1 MRHNIRPGNRN
12 RPSVRSRFTDVWRP
26 LLGWLL
32 CLIPALAMAQD
43 EPLRVAFKG
52 ELLSLN
58 RAQAISREPLP
69 ADLQAPLGSVWKLFV
84 YAWLVDT
91 GAREP
96 AYECRGQ
103 SKEEVYC
110 CTSGGKIERDQA
122 LVKSCG
128 LYFEP
133 ARLGIK
139 DADWRV
145 YWQARQAPEWLLD
158 LPSLQP
164 ATRVS
169 VAALLKVLAVMPA
182 QDQARRVLLDV
193 VLNAADGNVAGE
205 LGSRLRV
212 KTWSW
217 LGDQDAASR
226 QGGFAGWTAD
236 AEPIWAGGRGTSQR
250 VLRDYAPA
258 LASVIPVEWPADAD
272 RCVEVGLFSRY
283 PLRRVLSGESVVAA
297 GVLRGAYRVEF
308 MNGNALDIHSD
319 GELFLLN
326 DTLVAR
332 VDREEY
338 VARVLQREAS
348 AEPVEA
354 AKALAVA
361 IRTYLLQ
368 NATRHGDCLSID
380 DSSSRQRVAPRPASA
395 ESRNI
400 AAWTSDLVLAG
411 STVTYHS
418 DQPGPDKLSWQ
429 QAVEQASAGQRYD
442 AILLHAYPRAS
453 LSRWDN
459 PVASCEALPAA
470 QDWLKTQRRTWRPR
484 LESETGYNEVSS
496 FAVCRLA
503 FGRPYVDRERQRIY
517 VRGVLSLQDR
527 LDLTHEYLHLAFE
540 AHPNGQDETYI
551 EGLARHLLLE

>member
-1 MRHNIRPGNRN
+1 MTR
-12 RPSVRSRFTDVWRP
+12 TLVW
-26 LLGWLL
+26 WLL
-32 CLIPALAMAQD
+32 CLIPALATAQD
-43 EPLRVAFKG
+43 EPLRLGFKG
-52 ELLSLN
+52 ELISLN
-58 RAQAISREPLP
+58 RTQVISREPLP
-69 ADLQAPLGSVWKLFV
+69 ADVQTPLGSLWKLFV
-84 YAWLVDT
+84 YGWLVDT

-110 CTSGGKIERDQA
+110 CTAGGKIERDQA

-133 ARLGIK
+133 ARLGIS
-139 DADWRV
+139 DAGWRE
-145 YWQARQAPEWLLD
+145 YWQARQAPEWLLN

-164 ATRVS
+164 STRVS
-169 VAALLKVLAVMPA
+169 VAELLKVLAVMPA
-182 QDQARRVLLDV
+182 QDQARRLLLDV
-193 VLNAADGNVAGE
+193 VLNAADGNVVGE
-205 LGSRLRV
+205 LGGRLRV

-217 LGDQDAASR
+217 LGDQDPSSR
-226 QGGFAGWTAD
+226 QGGFAGWMAD
-236 AEPIWAGGRGTSQR
+236 GTPIWAGGRGTSQM
-250 VLRDYAPA
+250 VLRHYGAA
-258 LASVIPVEWPADAD
+258 LASVLPVDWPSDAG

-283 PLRRVLSGESVVAA
+283 PIGRVLAGERVAA
-297 GVLRGAYRVEF
+297 SGPLQGDYRVEF
-308 MNGNALDIHSD
+308 ANGNQLDIHSD
-319 GELFLLN
+319 GELFLVG
-326 DTLVAR
+326 DSSSQKLVAR
-332 VDREEY
+332 LDREEY
-338 VARVLQREAS
+338 VARVLQREAKP
-348 AEPVEA
+348 EPAEA

-380 DSSSRQRVAPRPASA
+380 DSSSRQRVAPRPPTA

-411 STVTYHS
+411 SAVTYHS

-429 QAVEQASAGQRYD
+429 HAVEQASAGQRYD

-470 QDWLKTQRRTWRPR
+470 QDWLQKQRLGWRPR
-484 LESETGYNEVSS
+484 LESEVGYNDVST

-503 FGRPYVDRERQRIY
+503 FGRPYVDRERRRIY

>member
-1 MRHNIRPGNRN
+1 MR
-12 RPSVRSRFTDVWRP
+12 RS
-26 LLGWLL
+26 LLWLL
-32 CLIPALAMAQD
+32 MCVMPALATAQD
-43 EPLRVAFKG
+43 EPLRVAYQG
-52 ELLSLN
+52 ELLSLS
-58 RAQAISREPLP
+58 QTQLIKREPLP
-69 ADLQAPLGSVWKLFV
+69 ASLDAPLGSLWKLFV

-110 CTSGGKIERDQA
+110 CSAGGRIERDQA

-133 ARLGIK
+133 ARLGI
-139 DADWRV
+139 AATDWRA
-145 YWQARQAPEWLLD
+145 YWRARQAPTWLLD
-158 LPSLQP
+158 LPAVQP

-169 VAALLKVLAVMPA
+169 VAELLSVLALLPA
-182 QDQARRVLLDV
+182 QDQTRRVLLDV
-193 VLNAADGNVAGE
+193 VLNAADGNVVGE
-205 LGSRLRV
+205 LGGRLRV

-217 LGDQDAASR
+217 LDDQDAQSR
-226 QGGFAGWTAD
+226 QGGFAGWSAD
-236 AEPIWAGGRGTSQR
+236 GAPVWAGGRGTSQM
-250 VLRDYAPA
+250 VLRHYAQA
-258 LASVIPVEWPADAD
+258 LASVLSTAWPADAG
-272 RCVEVGLFSRY
+272 RCVEVGLFSKYPVSKVLVGDRVATSG
-283 PLRRVLSGESVVAA
+283 PLRGD
-297 GVLRGAYRVEF
+297 YRVEF
-308 MNGNALDIHSD
+308 ANGNALDIHSG

-326 DTLVAR
+326 DKLVAR
-332 VDREEY
+332 LDREEY
-338 VARVLQREAS
+338 VARVLEREAKS
-348 AEPVEA
+348 QPAEA

-368 NATRHGDCLSID
+368 NATRNGDCLNID
-380 DSSSRQRVAPRPASA
+380 DSSNRQRVAPRPASA

-400 AAWTSDLVLAG
+400 AAWTADLVLAG

-418 DQPGPDKLSWQ
+418 DQPGPDKLAWQ
-429 QAVEQASAGQRYD
+429 QAVEQANAGQRYD

-470 QDWLKTQRRTWRPR
+470 QDWLQKQRRGWRPR
-484 LESETGYNEVSS
+484 LESETGYNEVST
-496 FAVCRLA
+496 FAVCKLA
-503 FGRPYVDRERQRIY
+503 FGRPFVDRERQRIY
-517 VRGVLSLQDR
+517 VRGVLTLQDR

-551 EGLARHLLLE
+551 EGLARHVLLE

>member
-1 MRHNIRPGNRN
+1 MN
-12 RPSVRSRFTDVWRP
+12 RP
-26 LLGWLL
+26 LLWLL
-32 CLIPALAMAQD
+32 MCLIPALATAQD
-43 EPLRVAFKG
+43 EPLRLAYKG

-58 RAQAISREPLP
+58 TTQLTAREPLP
-69 ADLQAPLGSVWKLFV
+69 SSLDAPLGSLWKVFV

-110 CTSGGKIERDQA
+110 CTAGGKIERDQA

-133 ARLGIK
+133 ARLGIT
-139 DADWRV
+139 AGDWRT
-145 YWQARQAPEWLLD
+145 YWQARQAPSWLLD
-158 LPSLQP
+158 LPSVQP

-169 VAALLKVLAVMPA
+169 VADLLKVLSWLPA
-182 QDQARRVLLDV
+182 QDQLRRVLLDV
-193 VLNAADGNVAGE
+193 VLNAADGNVVGE
-205 LGSRLRV
+205 LGGRLRV

-217 LGDQDAASR
+217 LGDQDPQSR

-236 AEPIWAGGRGTSQR
+236 GSPIWAGGRGTSQM
-250 VLRDYAPA
+250 VLRHFGAA
-258 LASVIPVEWPADAD
+258 LATVLPTSWPAEAG

-283 PLRRVLSGESVVAA
+283 PVSRVLSGERVA
-297 GVLRGAYRVEF
+297 GSGPLQGDFRVEF
-308 MNGNALDIHSD
+308 ANGNALDIHSD

-326 DTLVAR
+326 DKLVAR
-332 VDREEY
+332 LDREEY
-338 VARVLQREAS
+338 VARVLEREAKP
-348 AEPVEA
+348 EPAEA

-368 NATRHGDCLSID
+368 NATRNGECLSID
-380 DSSSRQRVAPRPASA
+380 DSSTRQRVAPRPASA

-400 AAWTSDLVLAG
+400 AAWTADLVLAG

-418 DQPGPDKLSWQ
+418 DQPGPDKLAWQ
-429 QAVEQASAGQRYD
+429 KAVEQANAGQRYD

-459 PVASCEALPAA
+459 PVASCESLPAA
-470 QDWLKTQRRTWRPR
+470 QDWLQKQRRGWRPR
-484 LESETGYNEVSS
+484 LESETGYNEVST
-496 FAVCRLA
+496 FAVCKLA
-503 FGRPYVDRERQRIY
+503 FGRPFVDRERQRIY

>member
-1 MRHNIRPGNRN
+1 MRGRW
-12 RPSVRSRFTDVWRP
+12 V
-26 LLGWLL
+26 GWLL
-32 CLIPALAMAQD
+32 CLIPALATAQD
-43 EPLRVAFKG
+43 EPLRLAFDG
-52 ELLSLN
+52 QLLRVSQ
-58 RAQAISREPLP
+58 AQVLDRQPLP
-69 ADLQAPLGSVWKLFV
+69 ASLQAPLGSLWKLFV

-91 GAREP
+91 DARESV
-96 AYECRGQ
+96 YECRGE

-110 CTSGGKIERDQA
+110 CNAGQSIGRDQA

-133 ARLGIK
+133 QRLGLS
-139 DADWRV
+139 ASNWRD
-145 YWQARQAPEWLLD
+145 YWQARQAPAWLSD
-158 LPSLQP
+158 LPALQP
-164 ATRVS
+164 QTQVS
-169 VAALLKVLAVMPA
+169 VAELLKALAMLPA

-193 VLNAADGNVAGE
+193 VLGAADGRLVGE

-217 LGDQDAASR
+217 LGDQGPSSR
-226 QGGFAGWTAD
+226 QGGFAGWLAD
-236 AEPIWAGGRGTSQR
+236 GTPVWAGGRGTSQQ
-250 VLRDYAPA
+250 VLKVYGEGLAAA
-258 LASVIPVEWPADAD
+258 LPSRWPAETG
-272 RCVEVGLFSRY
+272 RCVEVGLFARY
-283 PLRRVLSGESVVAA
+283 PWQRVMAGDRPAA
-297 GVLRGAYRVEF
+297 PGQLRGDYRVEF
-308 MNGNALDIHSD
+308 TNGNQLDIHSD
-319 GELFLLN
+319 GELFLMPGK
-326 DTLVAR
+326 LVAR
-332 VDREEY
+332 LDREEY
-338 VARVLQREAS
+338 VARVLQREAK

-368 NATRHGDCLSID
+368 NAQRNGDCLSID
-380 DSSSRQRVAPRPASA
+380 DSSHRQRVAPRPAA
-395 ESRNI
+395 PEARAI

-411 STVTYHS
+411 TDVTYHS
-418 DQPGPDKLSWQ
+418 DQPGPDKLSWA
-429 QAVEQASAGQRYD
+429 QAVEQANAGQRYD

-470 QDWLKTQRRTWRPR
+470 QDWLLKQRRGWRER
-484 LESETGYNEVSS
+484 LEGEVGYNEIST
-496 FAVCRLA
+496 FAVCRVA

>member
-1 MRHNIRPGNRN
+1 M
-12 RPSVRSRFTDVWRP
+12 TRP
-26 LLGWLL
+26 LLWLL
-32 CLIPALAMAQD
+32 MCVIPALATAQD
-43 EPLRVAFKG
+43 EPLRVAYKG
-52 ELLSLN
+52 ELLSLS
-58 RAQAISREPLP
+58 QTQLIKREPLP
-69 ADLQAPLGSVWKLFV
+69 SSLDTPLGSLWKLFV

-103 SKEEVYC
+103 SKDEVYC
-110 CTSGGKIERDQA
+110 CSTGGRIERDQA

-133 ARLGIK
+133 ARLGISS
-139 DADWRV
+139 ADWRT
-145 YWQARQAPEWLLD
+145 YWQARQAPSWLLD
-158 LPSLQP
+158 LPSVQP
-164 ATRVS
+164 AQRVS
-169 VAALLKVLAVMPA
+169 VVDLLKVLASLPA

-193 VLNAADGNVAGE
+193 VLNAADGNVVGE
-205 LGSRLRV
+205 LGGRLRV

-217 LGDQDAASR
+217 LGDQDPQSR

-236 AEPIWAGGRGTSQR
+236 GSPVWAGGRGTSQM
-250 VLRDYAPA
+250 VLRHYGQA
-258 LASVIPVEWPADAD
+258 LATVLPTAWPAEAG
-272 RCVEVGLFSRY
+272 RCVEVSLFSKY
-283 PLRRVLSGESVVAA
+283 PVSKVLA
-297 GVLRGAYRVEF
+297 GVRVATSGPLQGDYRVEF
-308 MNGNALDIHSD
+308 ANGNALDIHSD

-326 DTLVAR
+326 DKLVAR
-332 VDREEY
+332 LDREEY
-338 VARVLQREAS
+338 VARVLEREAKPQP
-348 AEPVEA
+348 AEA

-368 NATRHGDCLSID
+368 NATRNGDCLSID
-380 DSSSRQRVAPRPASA
+380 DSSNRQRVAPRPASA
-395 ESRNI
+395 EARNI
-400 AAWTSDLVLAG
+400 AAWTADLVLAG

-418 DQPGPDKLSWQ
+418 DQPGPDKLAWQ
-429 QAVEQASAGQRYD
+429 QAVEQANVGQRYD

-470 QDWLKTQRRTWRPR
+470 QDWLQKQRRGWRPK
-484 LESETGYNEVSS
+484 LESETGYNEVST
-496 FAVCRLA
+496 FAVCKLA
-503 FGRPYVDRERQRIY
+503 FGRPFVDRERQRIY
-517 VRGVLSLQDR
+517 VRGVLTLQDR

>member
-1 MRHNIRPGNRN
+1 M
-12 RPSVRSRFTDVWRP
+12 TRP
-26 LLGWLL
+26 LVWWLL
-32 CLIPALAMAQD
+32 CLLPALATAQD
-43 EPLRVAFKG
+43 EPLRLGFKG
-52 ELLSLN
+52 ELLSLS
-58 RAQAISREPLP
+58 RTQVMAREPLP
-69 ADLQAPLGSVWKLFV
+69 SDLQTPLGSLWKLFV
-84 YAWLVDT
+84 YGWLVDT

-110 CTSGGKIERDQA
+110 CTAGGKIGRDQA

-133 ARLGIK
+133 ARLGING
-139 DADWRV
+139 ADWRS
-145 YWQARQAPEWLLD
+145 YWQARQAPQWLLN

-169 VAALLKVLAVMPA
+169 VAELLKVLAVMPA

-193 VLNAADGNVAGE
+193 VLNAADGNAVGE
-205 LGSRLRV
+205 LGGRLRV

-217 LGDQDAASR
+217 LGDQDSSSR
-226 QGGFAGWTAD
+226 QGGFAGWTLD
-236 AEPIWAGGRGTSQR
+236 GTPIWAGGRGTSQM
-250 VLRDYAPA
+250 VLRHYGQA
-258 LASVIPVEWPADAD
+258 LASVLPTGWPADAG

-283 PLRRVLSGESVVAA
+283 PIGRVLAGDRVIPSGPLQ
-297 GVLRGAYRVEF
+297 GDYRVEF
-308 MNGNALDIHSD
+308 ANGNQLDIHSD

-326 DTLVAR
+326 DKLVAR
-332 VDREEY
+332 LDREEY
-338 VARVLQREAS
+338 VARVLQREAKS
-348 AEPVEA
+348 EPAEA
-354 AKALAVA
+354 AKALAIA

-368 NATRHGDCLSID
+368 NATRNGDCLSID
-380 DSSSRQRVAPRPASA
+380 DSSSRQRVAPRPATA
-395 ESRNI
+395 ESRDI
-400 AAWTSDLVLAG
+400 AAWTNDLVLAG

-429 QAVEQASAGQRYD
+429 QAVEQANAGQRYD

-470 QDWLKTQRRTWRPR
+470 QDWLQKQRRGWRPQ
-484 LESETGYNEVSS
+484 LENEVGYNEVNT

>member
-1 MRHNIRPGNRN
+1 MN
-12 RPSVRSRFTDVWRP
+12 RP
-26 LLGWLL
+26 LLWLL
-32 CLIPALAMAQD
+32 MCVIPALATAQD
-43 EPLRVAFKG
+43 EPLRLAYKG

-58 RAQAISREPLP
+58 HTQLTAREPLP
-69 ADLQAPLGSVWKLFV
+69 LTLDTPLGSLWKLFV

-110 CTSGGKIERDQA
+110 CSAGGKIERDQA

-133 ARLGIK
+133 ARLGITA
-139 DADWRV
+139 ADWRT
-145 YWQARQAPEWLLD
+145 YWQARQAPSWLLD
-158 LPSLQP
+158 LPTVQP

-169 VAALLKVLAVMPA
+169 VTDLLKVLSVLPA
-182 QDQARRVLLDV
+182 QEQMRRVLLDV
-193 VLNAADGNVAGE
+193 VLNAADGNVVGE
-205 LGSRLRV
+205 LGGRLRV

-217 LGDQDAASR
+217 LGDQDPQSR

-236 AEPIWAGGRGTSQR
+236 GSPIWASGRGTSQM
-250 VLRDYAPA
+250 VLRHYGQA
-258 LASVIPVEWPADAD
+258 LATVLPSSWPAEAG

-283 PLRRVLSGESVVAA
+283 PVSRVLAGDRVVTSGPLQ
-297 GVLRGAYRVEF
+297 GDYRVEF
-308 MNGNALDIHSD
+308 ANGNALDIHSA
-319 GELFLLN
+319 GELFLL
-326 DTLVAR
+326 DDKLVAR
-332 VDREEY
+332 LDREEY
-338 VARVLQREAS
+338 VARVLEREAKP
-348 AEPVEA
+348 EPAEA

-368 NATRHGDCLSID
+368 NATRNGDCLSID
-380 DSSSRQRVAPRPASA
+380 DSSNRQRVAPRPASA

-400 AAWTSDLVLAG
+400 AAWTADLVLAG

-418 DQPGPDKLSWQ
+418 DQPGPDKLAWQ
-429 QAVEQASAGQRYD
+429 QAVEQANAGQRYD

-470 QDWLKTQRRTWRPR
+470 QDWLQKQRRGWRPT

-496 FAVCRLA
+496 FAVCKLA
-503 FGRPYVDRERQRIY
+503 FGRPFVDRERQRIY
-517 VRGVLSLQDR
+517 VRGVLTLQDR

>member
-1 MRHNIRPGNRN
+1 MRRPW
-12 RPSVRSRFTDVWRP
+12 V
-26 LLGWLL
+26 WLL
-32 CLIPALAMAQD
+32 LSLIPALATAQE
-43 EPLRVAFKG
+43 EPLRLAFKDQ
-52 ELLSLN
+52 LLTLSRTQL
-58 RAQAISREPLP
+58 ISREPLS
-69 ADLQAPLGSVWKLFV
+69 DSLQAPLGSVWKLFV
-84 YAWLVDT
+84 YDWLVDT

-96 AYECRGQ
+96 AYNCHGQ

-110 CTSGGKIERDQA
+110 CAAGGTIERDQA

-133 ARLGIK
+133 ARLALDPG
-139 DADWRV
+139 AWRE

-164 ATRVS
+164 ATRVP
-169 VAALLKVLAVMPA
+169 VVELLRMLAAMPA

-193 VLNAADGNVAGE
+193 LLNAADGNVVGE

-217 LGDQDAASR
+217 LGDRDAASR

-236 AEPIWAGGRGTSQR
+236 GTPIWAGGRGTSQR
-250 VLRDYAPA
+250 VLRDYAQA
-258 LASVIPVEWPADAD
+258 LARVLPTSWPAEAGK
-272 RCVEVGLFSRY
+272 CVEVDLFSRY
-283 PLRRVLSGESVVAA
+283 PLQRVVSGDPVMSSRQLQ
-297 GVLRGAYRVEF
+297 GDYRVEF
-308 MNGNALDIHSD
+308 VNGNQLDIHSD

-326 DTLVAR
+326 DGPSPKLVAR
-332 VDREEY
+332 LDREEY

-348 AEPVEA
+348 AEPAEA

-368 NATRHGDCLSID
+368 NATRRGDCLSID
-380 DSSSRQRVAPRPASA
+380 DSSQRQRVAPRPASA
-395 ESRNI
+395 QARSI
-400 AAWTSDLVLAG
+400 ASWTSDLVLAG
-411 STVTYHS
+411 SSVTYHS
-418 DQPGPDKLSWQ
+418 NQPGLDRLSWQ
-429 QAVEQASAGQRYD
+429 QAVEQANAGQRYD
-442 AILLHAYPRAS
+442 AILLHAYPRAN

-459 PVASCEALPAA
+459 PVASCEGLPAA
-470 QDWLKTQRRTWRPR
+470 QDWLQKQRRGWRPR
-484 LESETGYNEVSS
+484 LESEVGYNEVST

-503 FGRPYVDRERQRIY
+503 FGRPFVDRERQRIY
-517 VRGVLSLQDR
+517 ARGVLSLQDR

>member
-1 MRHNIRPGNRN
+1 MR
-12 RPSVRSRFTDVWRP
+12 RP
-26 LLGWLL
+26 LLWLL
-32 CLIPALAMAQD
+32 MSVMPALATAQD
-43 EPLRVAFKG
+43 EPLRVAYQG
-52 ELLSLN
+52 ELLSLS
-58 RAQAISREPLP
+58 QTQLIKREPLP
-69 ADLQAPLGSVWKLFV
+69 ASLDAPLGSLWKLFV

-110 CTSGGKIERDQA
+110 CSAGGKIARDQA

-128 LYFEP
+128 LYFDP
-133 ARLGIK
+133 ARLGIAAK
-139 DADWRV
+139 DWRA
-145 YWQARQAPEWLLD
+145 YWQARQAPSWLLD
-158 LPSLQP
+158 LPAVQP

-169 VAALLKVLAVMPA
+169 VAELLSVLALLPA
-182 QDQARRVLLDV
+182 QDQMRRVLLDV
-193 VLNAADGNVAGE
+193 VLNAADGNVVGE
-205 LGSRLRV
+205 LGGRLRV

-217 LGDQDAASR
+217 LGDQDAQSR
-226 QGGFAGWTAD
+226 QGGFAGWTTDGA
-236 AEPIWAGGRGTSQR
+236 PIWAGGRGTSQM
-250 VLRDYAPA
+250 VLRHYGQA
-258 LASVIPVEWPADAD
+258 LASVLPTAWPADAG
-272 RCVEVGLFSRY
+272 RCVEVGLFSKYPVSKVLAGDRVATSG
-283 PLRRVLSGESVVAA
+283 PLRGD
-297 GVLRGAYRVEF
+297 YRVEF
-308 MNGNALDIHSD
+308 ANGNALDIHSD

-326 DTLVAR
+326 DKLVAR
-332 VDREEY
+332 LDREEY
-338 VARVLQREAS
+338 VARVLEREAKPQP
-348 AEPVEA
+348 AEA

-368 NATRHGDCLSID
+368 NARRNGDCLSID
-380 DSSSRQRVAPRPASA
+380 DSSNRQRVAPRPASA

-400 AAWTSDLVLAG
+400 AAWTADLVLAG

-418 DQPGPDKLSWQ
+418 DQPGPDKLAWQ
-429 QAVEQASAGQRYD
+429 QAVEQANAGQRYD

-470 QDWLKTQRRTWRPR
+470 QDWLQKQRRGWRPR
-484 LESETGYNEVSS
+484 LESETGYNEVST
-496 FAVCRLA
+496 FAVCKLA
-503 FGRPYVDRERQRIY
+503 FGRPFVDRERQRIY
-517 VRGVLSLQDR
+517 VRGVLTLQDR

>member
-1 MRHNIRPGNRN
+1 M
-12 RPSVRSRFTDVWRP
+12 TRP
-26 LLGWLL
+26 LVWWLL
-32 CLIPALAMAQD
+32 CLIPALATAQD
-43 EPLRVAFKG
+43 EPLRLGFKG
-52 ELLSLN
+52 ELLALS
-58 RAQAISREPLP
+58 RTQVISREPLSSR
-69 ADLQAPLGSVWKLFV
+69 LETPLGSVWKLFV
-84 YAWLVDT
+84 YGWLVDT

-110 CTSGGKIERDQA
+110 CAAGGKIERDQA

-128 LYFEP
+128 LYFAPE
-133 ARLGIK
+133 RLGISGVE
-139 DADWRV
+139 WRQ

-164 ATRVS
+164 GTRVA
-169 VAALLKVLAVMPA
+169 VTELLQALSLMPA

-193 VLNAADGNVAGE
+193 VLNAADGNVVGE
-205 LGSRLRV
+205 LGGRLRV

-217 LGDQDAASR
+217 LDDQDPASR
-226 QGGFAGWTAD
+226 QGGFAGWLAD
-236 AEPIWAGGRGTSQR
+236 GTPIWAGGRGTSQR
-250 VLRDYAPA
+250 VLRNYNEALSSVLPA
-258 LASVIPVEWPADAD
+258 AWPADTG

-283 PLRRVLSGESVVAA
+283 PIGRVLAGDRVLESGPLQ
-297 GVLRGAYRVEF
+297 GDYRVEF
-308 MNGNALDIHSD
+308 ANGNQLDIHSD
-319 GELFLLN
+319 GELFLLK
-326 DTLVAR
+326 DKLVAR
-332 VDREEY
+332 LDREEY
-338 VARVLQREAS
+338 VARVLQREAT
-348 AEPVEA
+348 AEPAEA

-368 NATRHGDCLSID
+368 NATRTGDCLSID
-380 DSSSRQRVAPRPASA
+380 DSSHRQRVAPRPATA

-442 AILLHAYPRAS
+442 TILLHAYPRAS

-459 PVASCEALPAA
+459 PVASCQALPAA
-470 QDWLKTQRRTWRPR
+470 QDWLQKQRRGWRQR
-484 LESETGYNEVSS
+484 LESETGYNEVST

-503 FGRPYVDRERQRIY
+503 FGHPYVDRERQRLY

>member
-1 MRHNIRPGNRN
+1 M
-12 RPSVRSRFTDVWRP
+12 TRP
-26 LLGWLL
+26 LLWLFL
-32 CLIPALAMAQD
+32 WLIPALATAQD
-43 EPLRVAFKG
+43 VPLRLAYKG
-52 ELLSLN
+52 ELLSLSQTQLI
-58 RAQAISREPLP
+58 AREPLP
-69 ADLQAPLGSVWKLFV
+69 ATLDTPLGSLWKLFV
-84 YAWLVDT
+84 YAWLVDS

-103 SKEEVYC
+103 SKDEVYC
-110 CTSGGKIERDQA
+110 CAAGGRIERDQA

-133 ARLGIK
+133 ARLGIAA
-139 DADWRV
+139 ADWRS
-145 YWQARQAPEWLLD
+145 YWQARQAPSWLLD
-158 LPSLQP
+158 LPSVQP

-169 VAALLKVLAVMPA
+169 VPELLRVLALLPA
-182 QDQARRVLLDV
+182 QEQMRRVLLDV
-193 VLNAADGNVAGE
+193 VLNAADGNVVGE
-205 LGSRLRV
+205 LGGRLRV

-217 LGDQDAASR
+217 LGDQDRHSR

-236 AEPIWAGGRGTSQR
+236 GTPIWAGGRGTSQM
-250 VLRDYAPA
+250 VLRHYGQA
-258 LASVIPVEWPADAD
+258 LASALPTAWPAEAG

-283 PLRRVLSGESVVAA
+283 PLSRVLAGQQVVGSGPLQ
-297 GVLRGAYRVEF
+297 GDYRVEF
-308 MNGNALDIHSD
+308 ANGNALDIHSD

-326 DTLVAR
+326 DKLVAR
-332 VDREEY
+332 LDREEY
-338 VARVLQREAS
+338 VARVLQREAKP
-348 AEPVEA
+348 EPAEA

-368 NATRHGDCLSID
+368 NATRNGECLSID
-380 DSSSRQRVAPRPASA
+380 DSSTRQRVAPRPASA

-400 AAWTSDLVLAG
+400 VAWTADLVLAG

-418 DQPGPDKLSWQ
+418 DQPGPDRLAWQ

-470 QDWLKTQRRTWRPR
+470 QDWLQKQRRGWRPT
-484 LESETGYNEVSS
+484 LESETGYNEVST
-496 FAVCRLA
+496 FAVCKLA
-503 FGRPYVDRERQRIY
+503 FGRPFVDRERQRIY

>member
-1 MRHNIRPGNRN
+1 MN
-12 RPSVRSRFTDVWRP
+12 RP
-26 LLGWLL
+26 LLWLML
-32 CLIPALAMAQD
+32 CVIPALATAQD
-43 EPLRVAFKG
+43 EPLRVAYKG

-58 RAQAISREPLP
+58 TTQLTAREPLP
-69 ADLQAPLGSVWKLFV
+69 SSLDTPLGSLWKVFV

-91 GAREP
+91 GAQEP

-110 CTSGGKIERDQA
+110 CSAGGKVERDQA

-133 ARLGIK
+133 ARLGIT
-139 DADWRV
+139 AGDWKT
-145 YWQARQAPEWLLD
+145 YWQARQAPSWLLD
-158 LPSLQP
+158 LPSVQP
-164 ATRVS
+164 ATRVP
-169 VAALLKVLAVMPA
+169 VADLLKVLSWLPA
-182 QDQARRVLLDV
+182 QDQLRRVLLDV
-193 VLNAADGNVAGE
+193 VLNAADGNVVGE
-205 LGSRLRV
+205 LGGRLRV

-217 LGDQDAASR
+217 LGDQDPQSR

-236 AEPIWAGGRGTSQR
+236 GSPIWAGGRGTSQM
-250 VLRDYAPA
+250 VLRHYGAA
-258 LASVIPVEWPADAD
+258 LATVLPASWPAEAG

-283 PLRRVLSGESVVAA
+283 PVTRVLAGDRVAGSGPLQ
-297 GVLRGAYRVEF
+297 GDYRVEF
-308 MNGNALDIHSD
+308 ANGNALDIHSD

-326 DTLVAR
+326 DKLVAR
-332 VDREEY
+332 LDREEY
-338 VARVLQREAS
+338 VARVLEREAKP
-348 AEPVEA
+348 EPAEA

-368 NATRHGDCLSID
+368 NATRNGECLSID
-380 DSSSRQRVAPRPASA
+380 DSSTRQRVAPRPASA

-400 AAWTSDLVLAG
+400 AAWTADLVLAG

-418 DQPGPDKLSWQ
+418 DQPGPDKLAWQ
-429 QAVEQASAGQRYD
+429 QAVEQANAGQRYD

-470 QDWLKTQRRTWRPR
+470 QDWLQKQRRGWRPK
-484 LESETGYNEVSS
+484 LESETGYNEVST
-496 FAVCRLA
+496 FAVCKLA
-503 FGRPYVDRERQRIY
+503 FGRPFVDRERQRIY

>member
-1 MRHNIRPGNRN
+1 MIR
-12 RPSVRSRFTDVWRP
+12 S
-26 LLGWLL
+26 LLWLML
-32 CLIPALAMAQD
+32 CVMPALATAQD
-43 EPLRVAFKG
+43 EPLRLAYKG

-58 RAQAISREPLP
+58 HTQLIAREPLP
-69 ADLQAPLGSVWKLFV
+69 PTLDTPLGSLWKLFV

-91 GAREP
+91 GAQEP

-103 SKEEVYC
+103 SKQEVYC
-110 CTSGGKIERDQA
+110 CTEGGKIERDQA

-133 ARLGIK
+133 SRLGI
-139 DADWRV
+139 AAGDWRA
-145 YWQARQAPEWLLD
+145 YWQARQAPSWLLD
-158 LPSLQP
+158 LPSVQP
-164 ATRVS
+164 AQRVS
-169 VAALLKVLAVMPA
+169 VIELLKVLATLPA

-193 VLNAADGNVAGE
+193 LLNAADGNVVGE
-205 LGSRLRV
+205 LGGRLRV

-217 LGDQDAASR
+217 LGDRDPQSR

-236 AEPIWAGGRGTSQR
+236 GSPLWAGGRGTSQM
-250 VLRDYAPA
+250 VLRHYAQA
-258 LASVIPVEWPADAD
+258 LSTVLPITWPAEAG
-272 RCVEVGLFSRY
+272 RCVEVGLFSKY
-283 PLRRVLSGESVVAA
+283 PVSRVFAGERIAASGSLK
-297 GVLRGAYRVEF
+297 GDYRVEF
-308 MNGNALDIHSD
+308 ANGNALDIHSD

-326 DTLVAR
+326 DNLVAR

-338 VARVLQREAS
+338 VARVLEREAK
-348 AEPVEA
+348 ADPAEA

-368 NATRHGDCLSID
+368 NATRNGDCLSID
-380 DSSSRQRVAPRPASA
+380 DSSNRQRVAPRPASV

-400 AAWTSDLVLAG
+400 AAWTADLVLAG

-429 QAVEQASAGQRYD
+429 QAVEQANAGQRYD

-459 PVASCEALPAA
+459 PTASCQALPGA
-470 QDWLKTQRRTWRPR
+470 QDWLQKQRRGWRPK
-484 LESETGYNEVSS
+484 LDIETGYNEVST
-496 FAVCRLA
+496 FAVCKLA

-517 VRGVLSLQDR
+517 VRGVLTLQDR

-540 AHPNGQDETYI
+540 AHPNGQDEIYI

>member
-1 MRHNIRPGNRN
+1 MR
-12 RPSVRSRFTDVWRP
+12 RP
-26 LLGWLL
+26 LLWLL
-32 CLIPALAMAQD
+32 MYVMPALATAQD
-43 EPLRVAFKG
+43 EPLRVAYQG
-52 ELLSLN
+52 ELLSLS
-58 RAQAISREPLP
+58 QTQLIKRELLP
-69 ADLQAPLGSVWKLFV
+69 ASLDAPLGSLWKLFV

-110 CTSGGKIERDQA
+110 CSAGGRIERDQA

-133 ARLGIK
+133 ARLGI
-139 DADWRV
+139 AATDWRA
-145 YWQARQAPEWLLD
+145 YWQARQAPSWLLD
-158 LPSLQP
+158 LPAVQP

-169 VAALLKVLAVMPA
+169 VAELLSVLALLSA
-182 QDQARRVLLDV
+182 QEQMRRVLLDV
-193 VLNAADGNVAGE
+193 VLNAADGNVVGE
-205 LGSRLRV
+205 LGGRLRV

-217 LGDQDAASR
+217 LGDQDAQSR
-226 QGGFAGWTAD
+226 QGGFAGWSAD
-236 AEPIWAGGRGTSQR
+236 GAPIWAGGRGTSQM
-250 VLRDYAPA
+250 VLRHYGQA
-258 LASVIPVEWPADAD
+258 LASVLPTAWPVDAG
-272 RCVEVGLFSRY
+272 RCVEVRLFSKY
-283 PLRRVLSGESVVAA
+283 PVSKVLSGDRVAPS
-297 GVLRGAYRVEF
+297 GPLRGDYRVEF
-308 MNGNALDIHSD
+308 ANGNALDIHSD

-326 DTLVAR
+326 DKLVAR
-332 VDREEY
+332 LDREEY
-338 VARVLQREAS
+338 VARVLEREAKPQP
-348 AEPVEA
+348 AEA

-368 NATRHGDCLSID
+368 NATRNGDCLSID
-380 DSSSRQRVAPRPASA
+380 DSSNRQRVAPRPASA

-400 AAWTSDLVLAG
+400 AAWTADLVMAG

-418 DQPGPDKLSWQ
+418 DQPGPDKLAWQ
-429 QAVEQASAGQRYD
+429 QAVEQANAGQRYD

-470 QDWLKTQRRTWRPR
+470 QDWLQKQRRGWRPT
-484 LESETGYNEVSS
+484 LESETGYNEVST
-496 FAVCRLA
+496 FAVCKLA
-503 FGRPYVDRERQRIY
+503 FGRPFVDRERQRIY

>member
-1 MRHNIRPGNRN
+1 MI
-12 RPSVRSRFTDVWRP
+12 RP
-26 LLGWLL
+26 LLWLL
-32 CLIPALAMAQD
+32 MCVMPALATAQD
-43 EPLRVAFKG
+43 EPLRVAYKG
-52 ELLSLN
+52 ELLSLS
-58 RAQAISREPLP
+58 QTQLIKRERLP
-69 ADLQAPLGSVWKLFV
+69 ASLDAPLGSLWKLFV

-110 CTSGGKIERDQA
+110 CAAGGRIGRDQA

-133 ARLGIK
+133 ARLGIAA
-139 DADWRV
+139 ADWRE
-145 YWQARQAPEWLLD
+145 YWQARQAPSWLLD
-158 LPSLQP
+158 LPSVQP
-164 ATRVS
+164 AQRVS
-169 VAALLKVLAVMPA
+169 LAELLKVLAALPA
-182 QDQARRVLLDV
+182 QDQMRRVLLDV
-193 VLNAADGNVAGE
+193 VLNAADGNVVGE
-205 LGSRLRV
+205 LGGRLRV

-217 LGDQDAASR
+217 LGDQDAQSR
-226 QGGFAGWTAD
+226 QGGFAGWTTDGA
-236 AEPIWAGGRGTSQR
+236 PVWAGGRGTSQM
-250 VLRDYAPA
+250 VLRHYGQA
-258 LASVIPVEWPADAD
+258 LASVLPTAWPVDAG
-272 RCVEVGLFSRY
+272 RCVEVGLFSKYPVSKVLAGDRVATSG
-283 PLRRVLSGESVVAA
+283 PLRGD
-297 GVLRGAYRVEF
+297 YRVEF
-308 MNGNALDIHSD
+308 ANGNALDIHSD

-326 DTLVAR
+326 DKLVAR
-332 VDREEY
+332 LDREEY
-338 VARVLQREAS
+338 VARVLEREAKP
-348 AEPVEA
+348 EPAEA

-368 NATRHGDCLSID
+368 NATRNGDCLSID
-380 DSSSRQRVAPRPASA
+380 DSSNRQRVAPRPASA

-400 AAWTSDLVLAG
+400 AAWTADLVLAG

-418 DQPGPDKLSWQ
+418 DQPGPDKLAWQ
-429 QAVEQASAGQRYD
+429 QAVEQANAGQRYD

-470 QDWLKTQRRTWRPR
+470 QNWLQKQRRGWRPR
-484 LESETGYNEVSS
+484 LESETGYNEVST
-496 FAVCRLA
+496 FAVCKLA
-503 FGRPYVDRERQRIY
+503 FGRPFVDRERQRIY
-517 VRGVLSLQDR
+517 VRGVLTLQDR

>member
-1 MRHNIRPGNRN
+1 MT
-12 RPSVRSRFTDVWRP
+12 RSLVWM
-26 LLGWLL
+26 LL
-32 CLIPALAMAQD
+32 CLIPVLATAQD
-43 EPLRVAFKG
+43 EPLRLGFKG
-52 ELLSLN
+52 ELLSLS
-58 RAQAISREPLP
+58 RTRVIAREPLSSG
-69 ADLQAPLGSVWKLFV
+69 LETPLGSVWKLFV
-84 YAWLVDT
+84 YGWLVDT

-110 CTSGGKIERDQA
+110 CTAGSKIERDQA
-122 LVKSCG
+122 LVNSCG

-133 ARLGIK
+133 GRLGISGVE
-139 DADWRV
+139 WRQ

-164 ATRVS
+164 ATRVP
-169 VAALLKVLAVMPA
+169 VTELLRALSMIPG

-193 VLNAADGNVAGE
+193 VLNAADGNVVGE
-205 LGSRLRV
+205 LGGRLRV

-217 LGDQDAASR
+217 LDDQDPASR
-226 QGGFAGWTAD
+226 QGGFAGWLAD
-236 AEPIWAGGRGTSQR
+236 GTPVWAGGRGTSQMILR
-250 VLRDYAPA
+250 NYGAALSTVL
-258 LASVIPVEWPADAD
+258 PVEWPADAG

-283 PLRRVLSGESVVAA
+283 PVGRVLAGDRVVAP
-297 GVLRGAYRVEF
+297 GHMQGDYRVEF
-308 MNGNALDIHSD
+308 ANGNQLDIHSD
-319 GELFLLN
+319 GELFLTG
-326 DTLVAR
+326 DKLVAR
-332 VDREEY
+332 LDREEY
-338 VARVLQREAS
+338 VARVLQREAR
-348 AEPVEA
+348 AEPAEA

-368 NATRHGDCLSID
+368 NASRNGDCLSID
-380 DSSSRQRVAPRPASA
+380 DSSNRQRVAPRPATA

-418 DQPGPDKLSWQ
+418 DQPGPNQLSWQ
-429 QAVEQASAGQRYD
+429 QAVEQASTGQRYD

-459 PVASCEALPAA
+459 PVASCEALSAA
-470 QDWLKTQRRTWRPR
+470 QDWLQKQRRGWRQR
-484 LESETGYNEVSS
+484 LESETGYNEVST
-496 FAVCRLA
+496 FAVCRLT
-503 FGRPYVDRERQRIY
+503 FGRPHVDRERQRIY

-540 AHPNGQDETYI
+540 AHPNGQNEAYI

>member
-1 MRHNIRPGNRN
+1 MR
-12 RPSVRSRFTDVWRP
+12 RP
-26 LLGWLL
+26 LLWLL
-32 CLIPALAMAQD
+32 MCVMPALATAQD
-43 EPLRVAFKG
+43 EPLRVAYKD
-52 ELLSLN
+52 ELLSL
-58 RAQAISREPLP
+58 RQTQLIKREPLP
-69 ADLQAPLGSVWKLFV
+69 ASLDAPLGSLWKLFV

-110 CTSGGKIERDQA
+110 CSAGGKIERDQA

-133 ARLGIK
+133 ARLGI
-139 DADWRV
+139 AATDWRA
-145 YWQARQAPEWLLD
+145 YWQARQAPTWLLD
-158 LPSLQP
+158 LPAVQP

-169 VAALLKVLAVMPA
+169 VAELLSVLALLPA
-182 QDQARRVLLDV
+182 QEQMRRVLLDV

-205 LGSRLRV
+205 LGGRLRV

-217 LGDQDAASR
+217 LGDQDAQSR
-226 QGGFAGWTAD
+226 QGGFAGWSAD
-236 AEPIWAGGRGTSQR
+236 GAPIWAGGRGTSQM
-250 VLRDYAPA
+250 VLRHYGQA
-258 LASVIPVEWPADAD
+258 LASVLPTAWPVDAG
-272 RCVEVGLFSRY
+272 RCVEVGLFSKYPVSKVLVGDRVATSG
-283 PLRRVLSGESVVAA
+283 PLRGD
-297 GVLRGAYRVEF
+297 YRVEF
-308 MNGNALDIHSD
+308 ANGNALLIHSD

-326 DTLVAR
+326 DKLVAR
-332 VDREEY
+332 LDREEY
-338 VARVLQREAS
+338 VARVLEREAKP
-348 AEPVEA
+348 EPAEA

-368 NATRHGDCLSID
+368 NATRNGDCLSID
-380 DSSSRQRVAPRPASA
+380 DSSNRQRVAPRPASA

-400 AAWTSDLVLAG
+400 AAWTADLVLAG

-418 DQPGPDKLSWQ
+418 DQPGPDKLAWQ
-429 QAVEQASAGQRYD
+429 QAVEQANAGQRYD

-470 QDWLKTQRRTWRPR
+470 QDWLQKQRRGWRPR
-484 LESETGYNEVSS
+484 LESETGYNEVST
-496 FAVCRLA
+496 FAVCKLA
-503 FGRPYVDRERQRIY
+503 FGRPFVDRERQRIY
-517 VRGVLSLQDR
+517 VRGVLTLQDR

>member
-1 MRHNIRPGNRN
+1 MR
-12 RPSVRSRFTDVWRP
+12 RP
-26 LLGWLL
+26 LLWLL
-32 CLIPALAMAQD
+32 MGVMPALATAQD
-43 EPLRVAFKG
+43 EPLRVAYQG
-52 ELLSLN
+52 ELLSLS
-58 RAQAISREPLP
+58 QTQLIKREPLP
-69 ADLQAPLGSVWKLFV
+69 ASLDAPLGSLWKLFV

-110 CTSGGKIERDQA
+110 CSAGGKIERDQA

-128 LYFEP
+128 LYFDP
-133 ARLGIK
+133 ARLGI
-139 DADWRV
+139 AETDWRA
-145 YWQARQAPEWLLD
+145 YWQARQAPSWLLD
-158 LPSLQP
+158 LPAVQP

-169 VAALLKVLAVMPA
+169 VAELLSVLALLPA
-182 QDQARRVLLDV
+182 QDQTRRVLLDV
-193 VLNAADGNVAGE
+193 VLNAADGNVVGE
-205 LGSRLRV
+205 LGGRLRV

-217 LGDQDAASR
+217 LGDQDAQSR

-236 AEPIWAGGRGTSQR
+236 GTPIWAGGRGTSQM
-250 VLRDYAPA
+250 VLRHYAQA
-258 LASVIPVEWPADAD
+258 LASVLPTAWPADAG
-272 RCVEVGLFSRY
+272 RCVEVGLFSKYPVSKVLAGDRVATSG
-283 PLRRVLSGESVVAA
+283 PLRGD
-297 GVLRGAYRVEF
+297 YRVEF
-308 MNGNALDIHSD
+308 ANGNTLDIHSD

-326 DTLVAR
+326 DKLVAR
-332 VDREEY
+332 LDREEY
-338 VARVLQREAS
+338 VARVLEREAKPQP
-348 AEPVEA
+348 AEA

-368 NATRHGDCLSID
+368 NATRNGDCLSID
-380 DSSSRQRVAPRPASA
+380 DSSNRQRVAPRPASA

-400 AAWTSDLVLAG
+400 AAWTADLVLAG

-418 DQPGPDKLSWQ
+418 DQPGPDKLAWQ
-429 QAVEQASAGQRYD
+429 QAVEQANARQRYD

-459 PVASCEALPAA
+459 PVACCEALPAA
-470 QDWLKTQRRTWRPR
+470 QDWLQKQRRGWRPR
-484 LESETGYNEVSS
+484 LESETGYNEVST
-496 FAVCRLA
+496 FAVCKLA
-503 FGRPYVDRERQRIY
+503 FGRPFVDRERQRIY

>member
-1 MRHNIRPGNRN
+1 M
-12 RPSVRSRFTDVWRP
+12 FRP
-26 LLGWLL
+26 LVCWLL

-43 EPLRVAFKG
+43 EPLRLAFKG

-58 RAQAISREPLP
+58 RTQLLSREPLP
-69 ADLQAPLGSVWKLFV
+69 DTWQAPLGSVWKLFV

-96 AYECRGQ
+96 AYECHGQ

-110 CTSGGKIERDQA
+110 CTAGGRIERDQA

-133 ARLGIK
+133 ARLGIS
-139 DADWRV
+139 AAEWRA
-145 YWQARQAPEWLLD
+145 YWHARQAPEWLLD
-158 LPSLQP
+158 LASLQP
-164 ATRVS
+164 STRVS
-169 VAALLKVLAVMPA
+169 VVDLLRMLAAMPA
-182 QDQARRVLLDV
+182 QEQARRVLLDV
-193 VLNAADGNVAGE
+193 MLNAADGNVVGE

-217 LGDQDAASR
+217 LGDWDAASR

-236 AEPIWAGGRGTSQR
+236 GTPIWAGGRGTSQR
-250 VLRDYAPA
+250 VLRDYAQA
-258 LASVIPVEWPADAD
+258 LATVVPVQWPDD
-272 RCVEVGLFSRY
+272 TGRCVEVGLFSRY
-283 PLRRVLSGESVVAA
+283 PLKRVLSGDSEASS
-297 GVLRGAYRVEF
+297 GLLRGDYRVEF
-308 MNGNALDIHSD
+308 ANGNQLAIHSD
-319 GELFLLN
+319 GELFLLK
-326 DTLVAR
+326 DKLVAR
-332 VDREEY
+332 LDREEY
-338 VARVLQREAS
+338 VARVLQREATP
-348 AEPVEA
+348 EPAEA
-354 AKALAVA
+354 AKALGVA

-368 NATRHGDCLSID
+368 NATRNGDCLSID
-380 DSSSRQRVAPRPASA
+380 DSSQRQRVAPRPASA
-395 ESRNI
+395 EARNM

-411 STVTYHS
+411 TAVTYHS
-418 DQPGPDKLSWQ
+418 DHPGPDKLSWQ
-429 QAVEQASAGQRYD
+429 QAVEQANAGQRYD

-459 PVASCEALPAA
+459 PVASCEALPTA
-470 QDWLKTQRRTWRPR
+470 QDWLQKQRRGWRPR
-484 LESETGYNEVSS
+484 LESEVGYNEVST

-517 VRGVLSLQDR
+517 VRGVLTLQDR

>member
-1 MRHNIRPGNRN
+1 MN
-12 RPSVRSRFTDVWRP
+12 RP
-26 LLGWLL
+26 LLWLML
-32 CLIPALAMAQD
+32 CVIPALATAQD
-43 EPLRVAFKG
+43 EPLRLAHKG

-58 RAQAISREPLP
+58 TTQLTAREPLP
-69 ADLQAPLGSVWKLFV
+69 SSLDTPLGSLWKVFV

-110 CTSGGKIERDQA
+110 CTAGGKIERDQA

-133 ARLGIK
+133 ARLGIT
-139 DADWRV
+139 AGDWKS
-145 YWQARQAPEWLLD
+145 YWQARQAPSWLLD
-158 LPSLQP
+158 LPSVQP

-169 VAALLKVLAVMPA
+169 VADLLKVLSWLPA
-182 QDQARRVLLDV
+182 QDQLRRVLLDV
-193 VLNAADGNVAGE
+193 VLNAADGNVVGE
-205 LGSRLRV
+205 LGGRLRV

-217 LGDQDAASR
+217 LGDQDPQSR

-236 AEPIWAGGRGTSQR
+236 GSPIWAGGRGTSQM
-250 VLRDYAPA
+250 VLRHYGSA
-258 LASVIPVEWPADAD
+258 LATVLPASWPAEAG

-283 PLRRVLSGESVVAA
+283 PVLRVLSGERVA
-297 GVLRGAYRVEF
+297 GSGPLQGDYRVEF
-308 MNGNALDIHSD
+308 ANGNALDIHSD

-326 DTLVAR
+326 DKLVAR
-332 VDREEY
+332 LDREEY
-338 VARVLQREAS
+338 VARVLEREAKP
-348 AEPVEA
+348 EPAEA

-368 NATRHGDCLSID
+368 NATRNGECLSID
-380 DSSSRQRVAPRPASA
+380 DSSTRQRVAPRPASA

-400 AAWTSDLVLAG
+400 AAWTADLVLAG

-418 DQPGPDKLSWQ
+418 DQPGPDKLAWQ
-429 QAVEQASAGQRYD
+429 QAVEQANAGQRYD

-470 QDWLKTQRRTWRPR
+470 QDWLQKQRRGWRPK
-484 LESETGYNEVSS
+484 LESETGYNEVST
-496 FAVCRLA
+496 FAVCKLA
-503 FGRPYVDRERQRIY
+503 FGRPFVDRERQRIY

>member
-1 MRHNIRPGNRN
+1 MR
-12 RPSVRSRFTDVWRP
+12 RP
-26 LLGWLL
+26 LLWLL
-32 CLIPALAMAQD
+32 MGVMPALATAQD
-43 EPLRVAFKG
+43 EPLRVAYQG
-52 ELLSLN
+52 DLLSLS
-58 RAQAISREPLP
+58 QTQLTKREPLP
-69 ADLQAPLGSVWKLFV
+69 ASLDAPLGSLWKLFV

-103 SKEEVYC
+103 SREEVYC
-110 CTSGGKIERDQA
+110 CSAGGKIERDQA

-133 ARLGIK
+133 ARLGI
-139 DADWRV
+139 AATDWRA
-145 YWQARQAPEWLLD
+145 YWQARQAPSWLLD
-158 LPSLQP
+158 LPAVQP

-169 VAALLKVLAVMPA
+169 VAELLSVLALLPA
-182 QDQARRVLLDV
+182 QEQMRRVLLDV

-205 LGSRLRV
+205 LGGRLRV

-217 LGDQDAASR
+217 LGDQDAQSR
-226 QGGFAGWTAD
+226 QGGFAGWSAD
-236 AEPIWAGGRGTSQR
+236 GAPIWAGGRGTSQM
-250 VLRDYAPA
+250 VLRHYGQA
-258 LASVIPVEWPADAD
+258 LASVLPTAWPLDAG
-272 RCVEVGLFSRY
+272 RCVEVRLFSKY
-283 PLRRVLSGESVVAA
+283 PVSKVLSGDRVAPS
-297 GVLRGAYRVEF
+297 GPLRGDYRVEF
-308 MNGNALDIHSD
+308 ANGNALDILSD

-326 DTLVAR
+326 DKLVAR
-332 VDREEY
+332 LDREEY
-338 VARVLQREAS
+338 VARVLEREAKPQP
-348 AEPVEA
+348 AEA

-368 NATRHGDCLSID
+368 NATRNGDCLSID
-380 DSSSRQRVAPRPASA
+380 DSSNRQRVAPRPASA

-400 AAWTSDLVLAG
+400 AAWTADLVLAG

-418 DQPGPDKLSWQ
+418 DQPGPDKLAWQ
-429 QAVEQASAGQRYD
+429 QAVEQANAGQRYD

-470 QDWLKTQRRTWRPR
+470 QDWLQKQRRGWRPR
-484 LESETGYNEVSS
+484 LESETGYNEVST
-496 FAVCRLA
+496 FAVCKLA
-503 FGRPYVDRERQRIY
+503 FGRPFVDRERQRIY
-517 VRGVLSLQDR
+517 VRGVLTLQDR

>member
-1 MRHNIRPGNRN
+1 MR
-12 RPSVRSRFTDVWRP
+12 RP
-26 LLGWLL
+26 LLWLL
-32 CLIPALAMAQD
+32 MCVMPALATAQD
-43 EPLRVAFKG
+43 EPLRVAYQG
-52 ELLSLN
+52 ELLSLS
-58 RAQAISREPLP
+58 QTQLIKREPLP
-69 ADLQAPLGSVWKLFV
+69 ASLDAPLGSLWKLFV

-110 CTSGGKIERDQA
+110 CSAGGRIERDQA

-133 ARLGIK
+133 TRLGI
-139 DADWRV
+139 AATDWRA
-145 YWQARQAPEWLLD
+145 YWQARQAPSWLLD
-158 LPSLQP
+158 LPAVQP

-169 VAALLKVLAVMPA
+169 VAELLGVLALLPA
-182 QDQARRVLLDV
+182 QDQMRRVLLDV
-193 VLNAADGNVAGE
+193 VLNAADGNVVGQ
-205 LGSRLRV
+205 LGGRLRV

-217 LGDQDAASR
+217 LGDQDAQSR

-236 AEPIWAGGRGTSQR
+236 GAPIWAGGRGTSQM
-250 VLRDYAPA
+250 VLRHYGQA
-258 LASVIPVEWPADAD
+258 LTSVLPTAWPVDAG
-272 RCVEVGLFSRY
+272 RCVEVGLFSKYPVSKVLAGDRVATSG
-283 PLRRVLSGESVVAA
+283 PLRGDH
-297 GVLRGAYRVEF
+297 RVEF
-308 MNGNALDIHSD
+308 ANGNALDIHSD
-319 GELFLLN
+319 GELFLL
-326 DTLVAR
+326 DDKLVAR
-332 VDREEY
+332 LDREEY
-338 VARVLQREAS
+338 VARVLEREAKPQP
-348 AEPVEA
+348 AEA

-368 NATRHGDCLSID
+368 NATRNGDCLSID

-400 AAWTSDLVLAG
+400 AAWTADLVLAG

-418 DQPGPDKLSWQ
+418 EQPGPDKLAWQ
-429 QAVEQASAGQRYD
+429 QAVEQANAGQRYD

-459 PVASCEALPAA
+459 PVASCEALSAA
-470 QDWLKTQRRTWRPR
+470 HDWLQKQRRGWRPR
-484 LESETGYNEVSS
+484 LESENGYNEVST
-496 FAVCRLA
+496 FAVCKLA
-503 FGRPYVDRERQRIY
+503 FGRPFVDRERQRIY
-517 VRGVLSLQDR
+517 VRGVLTLQDR

>member
-1 MRHNIRPGNRN
+1 MR
-12 RPSVRSRFTDVWRP
+12 RP
-26 LLGWLL
+26 LLWLL
-32 CLIPALAMAQD
+32 MGVMPALATAQD
-43 EPLRVAFKG
+43 EPLRVAYQG
-52 ELLSLN
+52 ELLSLS
-58 RAQAISREPLP
+58 QTQLIKREPLP
-69 ADLQAPLGSVWKLFV
+69 ASLDAPLGSLWKLFV

-110 CTSGGKIERDQA
+110 CSAGGKIERDQA

-133 ARLGIK
+133 ARLGI
-139 DADWRV
+139 AATDWRA
-145 YWQARQAPEWLLD
+145 YWQARQAPSWLLD
-158 LPSLQP
+158 LPAVQP

-169 VAALLKVLAVMPA
+169 VAELLSVLALLPA
-182 QDQARRVLLDV
+182 QDQMRRVLLDV
-193 VLNAADGNVAGE
+193 VLNAADGNVVGE
-205 LGSRLRV
+205 LGGRLRV

-217 LGDQDAASR
+217 LGDQDAQSR
-226 QGGFAGWTAD
+226 QGGFAGWTTDGA
-236 AEPIWAGGRGTSQR
+236 PIWAGGRGTSQM
-250 VLRDYAPA
+250 VLRHYGQA
-258 LASVIPVEWPADAD
+258 LASVLPTAWPADAG
-272 RCVEVGLFSRY
+272 RCVEVGLFSKYPVSTVLAGDRVATSG
-283 PLRRVLSGESVVAA
+283 PLRGD
-297 GVLRGAYRVEF
+297 YRVEF
-308 MNGNALDIHSD
+308 ANGNALDIHSD

-326 DTLVAR
+326 DKLVAR
-332 VDREEY
+332 LDREEY
-338 VARVLQREAS
+338 VARVLEREAKPQP
-348 AEPVEA
+348 AEA

-368 NATRHGDCLSID
+368 NATRNGDCLSID
-380 DSSSRQRVAPRPASA
+380 DSSNRQRVAPRPASA

-400 AAWTSDLVLAG
+400 AAWTADLVLAG

-418 DQPGPDKLSWQ
+418 DQPGPDRLAWQ
-429 QAVEQASAGQRYD
+429 QAVEQANAGQRYD
-442 AILLHAYPRAS
+442 AILLHAYLRAS

-470 QDWLKTQRRTWRPR
+470 QDWLQKQRRGWRPR
-484 LESETGYNEVSS
+484 LESETGYNEVST
-496 FAVCRLA
+496 FAVCKLA
-503 FGRPYVDRERQRIY
+503 FGRPFVDRERQRIY
-517 VRGVLSLQDR
+517 VRGVLTLQDR

>member
-1 MRHNIRPGNRN
+1 MR
-12 RPSVRSRFTDVWRP
+12 RP
-26 LLGWLL
+26 LLWLL
-32 CLIPALAMAQD
+32 MGVMPALATAQD
-43 EPLRVAFKG
+43 ELLRVAYQG
-52 ELLSLN
+52 DLLSLS
-58 RAQAISREPLP
+58 QTQLIKREPLP
-69 ADLQAPLGSVWKLFV
+69 ASLDAPLGSLWKLFV

-110 CTSGGKIERDQA
+110 CSAGGKIERDQA

-133 ARLGIK
+133 ARLGI
-139 DADWRV
+139 AATDWRA
-145 YWQARQAPEWLLD
+145 YWQARQAPSWLLD
-158 LPSLQP
+158 LPAVQP

-169 VAALLKVLAVMPA
+169 VAELLSVLALLPA
-182 QDQARRVLLDV
+182 QDQMRRVLLDV
-193 VLNAADGNVAGE
+193 VLNAADGNVVGE
-205 LGSRLRV
+205 LGGRLRV

-217 LGDQDAASR
+217 LGDQDAQSR
-226 QGGFAGWTAD
+226 QGGFAGWSAD
-236 AEPIWAGGRGTSQR
+236 GAPIWAGGRGTSQM
-250 VLRDYAPA
+250 VLRHYAQA
-258 LASVIPVEWPADAD
+258 LASVLPTAWPADAG
-272 RCVEVGLFSRY
+272 RCVEVGLFSKYPVSKVLAGDRVATSG
-283 PLRRVLSGESVVAA
+283 PLRGD
-297 GVLRGAYRVEF
+297 YRVEF
-308 MNGNALDIHSD
+308 ANGNALDIHSD

-326 DTLVAR
+326 DKLVAR
-332 VDREEY
+332 LDREEY
-338 VARVLQREAS
+338 VARVLEREAKPQP
-348 AEPVEA
+348 AEA

-368 NATRHGDCLSID
+368 NATRNGDCLSID
-380 DSSSRQRVAPRPASA
+380 DSSNRQRVAPRPASA

-400 AAWTSDLVLAG
+400 AAWTADLVLAG

-418 DQPGPDKLSWQ
+418 DQPGPDKLAWQ
-429 QAVEQASAGQRYD
+429 RAVEQANAGQRYD

-470 QDWLKTQRRTWRPR
+470 QDWLQKQRRGWRPR
-484 LESETGYNEVSS
+484 LESETGYNEVST
-496 FAVCRLA
+496 FAVCKLA
-503 FGRPYVDRERQRIY
+503 FGRPFVDRERQRIY
-517 VRGVLSLQDR
+517 VRGVLTLQDR

-551 EGLARHLLLE
+551 EGLARRLLLE

>member
-1 MRHNIRPGNRN
+1 MN
-12 RPSVRSRFTDVWRP
+12 RP
-26 LLGWLL
+26 LLWLL
-32 CLIPALAMAQD
+32 MCVMPALATAQD
-43 EPLRVAFKG
+43 EPLRLAYKG

-58 RAQAISREPLP
+58 QTQLIAREPLP
-69 ADLQAPLGSVWKLFV
+69 STLDTPLGSLWKLFV

-110 CTSGGKIERDQA
+110 CSAGGRIERDQA

-133 ARLGIK
+133 ARLGITA
-139 DADWRV
+139 ADWRT
-145 YWQARQAPEWLLD
+145 YWQARQAPSWLLD
-158 LPSLQP
+158 LPTVQP

-169 VAALLKVLAVMPA
+169 VTDLLKVLSVLPA
-182 QDQARRVLLDV
+182 QEQMRRVLLDV
-193 VLNAADGNVAGE
+193 VLNAADGNVVGE
-205 LGSRLRV
+205 LGGRLRV

-217 LGDQDAASR
+217 LGDQDPQSR

-236 AEPIWAGGRGTSQR
+236 GSPIWAGGRGTSQM
-250 VLRDYAPA
+250 VLRHYGQA
-258 LASVIPVEWPADAD
+258 LATVLPASWPAEAG

-283 PLRRVLSGESVVAA
+283 PLTRVLAGDRVMSSGPLQ
-297 GVLRGAYRVEF
+297 GDYRVEF
-308 MNGNALDIHSD
+308 ANGNALDIHSA

-326 DTLVAR
+326 GKLVAR
-332 VDREEY
+332 LDREEY
-338 VARVLQREAS
+338 VARVLEREAKP
-348 AEPVEA
+348 EPAEA
-354 AKALAVA
+354 AKSLAVA

-368 NATRHGDCLSID
+368 NATRNGDCLSID
-380 DSSSRQRVAPRPASA
+380 DSSNRQRVAPRPASA

-400 AAWTSDLVLAG
+400 AAWTADLVLAG

-418 DQPGPDKLSWQ
+418 DQPGPDKLAWQ
-429 QAVEQASAGQRYD
+429 QAVEQANAGQRYD

-470 QDWLKTQRRTWRPR
+470 QDWLQKQRRGWRPT

-496 FAVCRLA
+496 FAVCKLA
-503 FGRPYVDRERQRIY
+503 FGRPFVDRERQRIY
-517 VRGVLSLQDR
+517 VRGVLTLQDR